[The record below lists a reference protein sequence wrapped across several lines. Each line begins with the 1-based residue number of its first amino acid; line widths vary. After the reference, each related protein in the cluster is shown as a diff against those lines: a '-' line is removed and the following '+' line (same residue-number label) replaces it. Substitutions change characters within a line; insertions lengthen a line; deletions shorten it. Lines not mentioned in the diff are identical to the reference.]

1 MSWSCLEN
9 VAQLAKQREK
19 LQQSKVCT
27 LGTHYAMDTTCCV
40 EARVENNLPV
50 PGINQ
55 ITGLV
60 EQWLLMH

>member
-9 VAQLAKQREK
+9 VAQLAKQHEK

-27 LGTHYAMDTTCCV
+27 LGTHYANWILLAVCRP
-40 EARVENNLPV
+40 EWNNLPV

-60 EQWLLMH
+60 E